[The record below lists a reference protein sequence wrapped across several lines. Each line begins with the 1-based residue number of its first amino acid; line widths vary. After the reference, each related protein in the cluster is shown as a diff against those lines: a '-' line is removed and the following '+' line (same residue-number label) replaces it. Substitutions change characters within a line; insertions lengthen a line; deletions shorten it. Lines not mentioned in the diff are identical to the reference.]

1 MTSRLARI
9 GIFVWIAAL
18 AVLGSIASHAD
29 DGDALFDALKAAPSE
44 EEARQIENR
53 IWNFWLDSAPDSETQ
68 QLVDKGM
75 SCRNLYDL
83 AGAREF
89 LDQAIERSP
98 GYAEAWN
105 QRAFVLFLQGELDA
119 SLEDADRAIE
129 LEPRHFGALSGK
141 ALILL
146 QQGRTA
152 LSQNALR
159 KAVEIHPY
167 LKERH
172 LLIKPKGQDL

>member
-1 MTSRLARI
+1 MTKGLVRF
-9 GIFVWIAAL
+9 GVTVWISAIMM
-18 AVLGSIASHAD
+18 LGSIASQAD
-29 DGDALFDALKAAPSE
+29 DGDDLFDALKSAQT
-44 EEARQIENR
+44 EEAAREIENR
-53 IWNFWLDSAPDSETQ
+53 IWNFWLDSAPDSETR

-75 SCRNLYDL
+75 SRRGVYDL

-89 LDQAIERSP
+89 LDQAVERSP
-98 GYAEAWN
+98 DYAEAWN
-105 QRAFVLFLQGELDA
+105 QRAFVLFLQGDLDA
-119 SLEDADRAIE
+119 SLENADKAIE

-146 QQGRTA
+146 QQGRTN

-172 LLIKPKGQDL
+172 LLIQPKGQDL

>member
-1 MTSRLARI
+1 MTNGLARI
-9 GIFVWIAAL
+9 GVFFWAAAL
-18 AVLGSIASHAD
+18 LMIGSIASHAG
-29 DGDALFDALKAAPSE
+29 DGDALFDALKSAPSE
-44 EEARQIENR
+44 EAAREIENR
-53 IWNFWLDSAPDSETQ
+53 IWNFWLDSAPDSETR

-75 SCRNLYDL
+75 SRRGAYDL
-83 AGAREF
+83 AGARDF

-98 GYAEAWN
+98 DYAEAWN
-105 QRAFVLFLQGELDA
+105 QRAFVLFLQGDLDG
-119 SLEDADRAIE
+119 SLEDADKAIE

-146 QQGRTA
+146 QQGRTT

-159 KAVEIHPY
+159 KAVEIHPF

-172 LLIKPKGQDL
+172 LLIKPTGQDL